1 MKGMIQGRTS
11 YSEQNP
17 GKNNDWARSGRAKKI
32 ANMQQRIQQ
41 KERNK
46 LKHGTPK
53 TYVENIRTQL
63 LNFLLRL
70 VARFCY
76 YRFIL
81 VGSDLFL
88 QSDFVALHFFVLTGS
103 LCQFYSFLPFLVRLL
118 EKYDFCNF
126 TGPGFIWSTQLLSH
140 DQNANAFPILAQIP
154 NLPLGHREKMEHMQ
168 GAFRVLGSPFR

>member
-1 MKGMIQGRTS
+1 
-11 YSEQNP
+11 
-17 GKNNDWARSGRAKKI
+17 
-32 ANMQQRIQQ
+32 MQQRIEQ

-53 TYVENIRTQL
+53 TYVENMRTQL

-88 QSDFVALHFFVLTGS
+88 QSDFVALHFFVPTGS

-140 DQNANAFPILAQIP
+140 DQNADAFPILAQIP
-154 NLPLGHREKMEHMQ
+154 N
-168 GAFRVLGSPFR
+168 GAHARSISCSGQPFPVRIMPPSTTVVSTTWASDF